1 MPINILG
8 ELVRLIEYGGIIVV
22 SDETTLFEP
31 IKTSDNKIDAVVMHA
46 VSTMSN
52 NGYSSV
58 DQIAG
63 YLMSG
68 DPTYIT
74 AKEGC
79 RVEMGKIDRFVILE
93 HILKTYIDT
102 LTKENTEKNKEEN

>member
-1 MPINILG
+1 MAN
-8 ELVRLIEYGGIIVV
+8 
-22 SDETTLFEP
+22 DETTVLEP
-31 IKTSDNKIDAVVMHA
+31 IKTSEERIDAVVFDV
-46 VSTMSN
+46 VSTMN
-52 NGYSSV
+52 NVGYNAI
-58 DQIAG
+58 DQVAG

-79 RVEMGKIDRFVILE
+79 RVEMGKIDMFVILE